1 MKVELMFLKPMSEK
15 MLRQWVSRDT
25 WHEAH
30 VNDTQ
35 FFYRFIHA
43 YVSEHGYAL
52 DEELLQDKILF
63 MLNRSED
70 QYFQTLASERV
81 RFMSGLLEYLKY
93 TQNLQS

>member
-15 MLRQWVSRDT
+15 MLRQWVARDT
-25 WHEAH
+25 WHEVH
-30 VNDTQ
+30 INDTQ
-35 FFYRFIHA
+35 FFYLFIHA
-43 YVSEHGYAL
+43 YVTEHGYAL
-52 DEELLQDKILF
+52 DEELLRDKILF

-93 TQNLQS
+93 T